1 MTTLRMF
8 SVAVLMM
15 SIGYLFGLANVG
27 PNFANAQQATDGVS
41 EETANKIREAN
52 RSLVDAMESL
62 KSDGRYESVTEGPNA
77 FLILAGGGNAR
88 QDLES
93 GRGVDPETFAALY
106 AGRAT
111 PEIKNML
118 GKDEQGRLTFND
130 EVVRIYS
137 KSRLERIL
145 ANRTKLTEV
154 AF

>member
-15 SIGYLFGLANVG
+15 SIGYLMGLAEVG
-27 PNFANAQQATDGVS
+27 PNFVNAQQPGDGVS
-41 EETANKIREAN
+41 EETATKIREAN
-52 RSLVDAMESL
+52 RSLLDAMEKL
-62 KSDGRYESVTEGPNA
+62 KSDGRYEAVTEGPNA
-77 FLILAGGGNAR
+77 FLILSGGGNAR

-111 PEIKNML
+111 PEIKNL
-118 GKDEQGRLTFND
+118 IGKDEQGRLTFNN
-130 EVVRIYS
+130 EVIRIYS